1 MYALCDC
8 NNFFVSC
15 ERVFRPDL
23 EGKPVV
29 VLSGNDGC
37 VVSRSN
43 EAKAIGIKMGEP
55 WFEVKRR
62 LGDKAIGK
70 VAAFSSNFSLYG
82 DLSSRVMSILAKHT
96 PRLEQYSVDEAFL
109 HCDHMPVEQLKG
121 YYEQVVKQ
129 VRKWVGIPISI
140 GLAPTKTLAKVASKY
155 AKQYPA
161 YHGVC
166 IIDTEEK
173 RQKALQG
180 FAIEDVWGIGRQAQK
195 KLASANIKTAWD
207 FAQQLPIFAKN
218 MLHKPG
224 LLTWQEL
231 NGMDCI
237 DITDSPER
245 QSISQSRTF
254 HTGISDRAMIEKALV
269 DFMSYCAEKMR
280 KQGSV
285 CQQFTVYAH
294 TSRFAEEDMHTIHQV
309 VTLPFPTAITSELV
323 RHMLV
328 ALRRQWRAY
337 PYKKAGVVLM
347 NLSPAANLQQML
359 FDDRPRERDERLQKA
374 IDSINRQYGKPAV
387 VTGTQILPSDAH
399 PLTKKDKLSP
409 CYTTNLR
416 DIIKVKC

>member
-1 MYALCDC
+1 
-8 NNFFVSC
+8 
-15 ERVFRPDL
+15 
-23 EGKPVV
+23 
-29 VLSGNDGC
+29 
-37 VVSRSN
+37 
-43 EAKAIGIKMGEP
+43 
-55 WFEVKRR
+55 
-62 LGDKAIGK
+62 
-70 VAAFSSNFSLYG
+70 
-82 DLSSRVMSILAKHT
+82 
-96 PRLEQYSVDEAFL
+96 
-109 HCDHMPVEQLKG
+109 
-121 YYEQVVKQ
+121 
-129 VRKWVGIPISI
+129 
-140 GLAPTKTLAKVASKY
+140 
-155 AKQYPA
+155 
-161 YHGVC
+161 
-166 IIDTEEK
+166 
-173 RQKALQG
+173 
-180 FAIEDVWGIGRQAQK
+180 
-195 KLASANIKTAWD
+195 
-207 FAQQLPIFAKN
+207 
-218 MLHKPG
+218 
-224 LLTWQEL
+224 
-231 NGMDCI
+231 
-237 DITDSPER
+237 
-245 QSISQSRTF
+245 
-254 HTGISDRAMIEKALV
+254 
-269 DFMSYCAEKMR
+269 MR

>member
-1 MYALCDC
+1 MFYALCDC

-43 EAKAIGIKMGEP
+43 EAKQLGIKMGVPFFQIEA
-55 WFEVKRR
+55 FARKNGVT
-62 LGDKAIGK
+62 
-70 VAAFSSNFSLYG
+70 AFSSNFSLYG
-82 DLSSRVMSILAKHT
+82 DLSSRVMRILAKHT

-109 HCDHMPVEQLKG
+109 HCDHLPVAELKP
-121 YYEQVVKQ
+121 YYEQVIRQ
-129 VRKWVGIPISI
+129 VRQWVGVPISI
-140 GLAPTKTLAKVASKY
+140 GIAPTKTLAKIASKY

-161 YHGVC
+161 YNGVC

-173 RQKALQG
+173 RQKALQL
-180 FAIEDVWGIGRQAQK
+180 FPIEDVWGIGRQAQK
-195 KLASANIKTAWD
+195 KLASAYIKTAWD
-207 FAQQLPIFAKN
+207 FAEQLPVFAQN
-218 MLHKPG
+218 LLHKPG
-224 LLTWQEL
+224 LQTWQEL
-231 NGMDCI
+231 NGTDCI
-237 DITDSPER
+237 DITDRAER

-254 HTGISDRAMIEKALV
+254 QTGISDLATIEKALV

-294 TSRFAEEDMHTIHQV
+294 TSRFAEEDIHVIHQV

-323 RHMLV
+323 GQMLR
-328 ALRRQWRAY
+328 AFRRQWKPF

-347 NLSPAANLQQML
+347 NLSPVANQQQML

-374 IDSINRQYGKPAV
+374 IDHINRQYGKPAV
-387 VTGTQILPSDAH
+387 QLATQVLHADAK
-399 PLTKKDKLSP
+399 PLCKKDRLSP

-416 DIIKVKC
+416 DVLVLKC

>member
-1 MYALCDC
+1 M
-8 NNFFVSC
+8 SC

-43 EAKAIGIKMGEP
+43 EAKALGIKMGIPYFQIEAMANKKG
-55 WFEVKRR
+55 VT
-62 LGDKAIGK
+62 
-70 VAAFSSNFSLYG
+70 AFSSNFSLYG

-96 PRLEQYSVDEAFL
+96 PRLEQYSVDEAFM
-109 HCDHMPVEQLKG
+109 HCNHMPTEELKT

-140 GLAPTKTLAKVASKY
+140 GIAPTKTLAKIASKY
-155 AKQYPA
+155 AKQYPG

-195 KLASANIKTAWD
+195 KLASANIQTAWD

-218 MLHKPG
+218 LLHKPG
-224 LLTWQEL
+224 VQTWQEL
-231 NGMDCI
+231 NAVDCI
-237 DITDSPER
+237 DITDRPER

-254 HTGISDRAMIEKALV
+254 QTGISDRATIEKALV

-285 CQQFTVYAH
+285 CQQFIVYAH
-294 TSRFAEEDMHTIHQV
+294 TSRFAEQDTHVIHQV
-309 VTLPFPTAITSELV
+309 VTLPIPTAITSELV

-347 NLSPAANLQQML
+347 NLSPAAKEQQVL
-359 FDDRPRERDERLQKA
+359 FDERPRERDERLQKA
-374 IDSINRQYGKPAV
+374 IDNINRQYGKPAV
-387 VTGTQILPSDAH
+387 KIGTQILATDAK
-399 PLTKKDKLSP
+399 PLTKKEKLSP
-409 CYTTNLR
+409 CYTTNIR
-416 DIIKVKC
+416 EIMNVKC

>member
-1 MYALCDC
+1 M
-8 NNFFVSC
+8 SC

-23 EGKPVV
+23 EGMPVV

-43 EAKAIGIKMGEP
+43 EAKALGIKMGIPYFQIEAMAKKKG
-55 WFEVKRR
+55 VT
-62 LGDKAIGK
+62 
-70 VAAFSSNFSLYG
+70 AFSSNFSLYG

-96 PRLEQYSVDEAFL
+96 PRLEQYSVDEAFM
-109 HCDHMPVEQLKG
+109 HCNHMPTEELKT

-140 GLAPTKTLAKVASKY
+140 GIAPTKTLAKIASKY
-155 AKQYPA
+155 AKQYPG

-166 IIDTEEK
+166 IIDTEAK

-195 KLASANIKTAWD
+195 KLAAANIQTAWD

-218 MLHKPG
+218 LLHKPG
-224 LLTWQEL
+224 VQTWQEL
-231 NGMDCI
+231 NAVDCI
-237 DITDSPER
+237 DITDRPER

-254 HTGISDRAMIEKALV
+254 QTGISDRATIEKALV

-285 CQQFTVYAH
+285 CQQFIVYAH
-294 TSRFAEEDMHTIHQV
+294 TSRFAEQDTHVIHQV
-309 VTLPFPTAITSELV
+309 VTLPIPTAITSELV

-347 NLSPAANLQQML
+347 NLSPAANQQQVL
-359 FDDRPRERDERLQKA
+359 FDERPRERDERLQKA
-374 IDSINRQYGKPAV
+374 IDNINRQYGKPAV
-387 VTGTQILPSDAH
+387 KIGTQILATDAK
-399 PLTKKDKLSP
+399 PLTKKEKLSP
-409 CYTTNLR
+409 CYTTNIR
-416 DIIKVKC
+416 EIMNVKC

>member
-1 MYALCDC
+1 M
-8 NNFFVSC
+8 SC

-43 EAKAIGIKMGEP
+43 EAKALGIKMGIPYFQIEAMAKKKG
-55 WFEVKRR
+55 VT
-62 LGDKAIGK
+62 
-70 VAAFSSNFSLYG
+70 AFSSNFSLYG

-96 PRLEQYSVDEAFL
+96 PRLEQYSVDEAFM
-109 HCDHMPVEQLKG
+109 HCNHMPTDELKT

-140 GLAPTKTLAKVASKY
+140 GIAPTKTLAKIASKY
-155 AKQYPA
+155 AKQYPG

-195 KLASANIKTAWD
+195 KLAAANIQTAWD

-218 MLHKPG
+218 LLHKPG
-224 LLTWQEL
+224 VQTWQEL
-231 NGMDCI
+231 NAVDCI
-237 DITDSPER
+237 DITDRPER

-254 HTGISDRAMIEKALV
+254 QTGISDRATIEKALV

-294 TSRFAEEDMHTIHQV
+294 TSRFAEQEMQVIHQM
-309 VTLPFPTAITSELV
+309 VTLPVPTAITSELV

-347 NLSPAANLQQML
+347 NLSPAANQQQVL
-359 FDDRPRERDERLQKA
+359 FDERPRECDERLQKA
-374 IDSINRQYGKPAV
+374 IDSINKQYGKPAV
-387 VTGTQILPSDAH
+387 KIGTQILSSDAT

-416 DIIKVKC
+416 EIMKVKC

>member
-43 EAKAIGIKMGEP
+43 EAKTLGIKMGIPYFQIEAMAKKKG
-55 WFEVKRR
+55 VT
-62 LGDKAIGK
+62 
-70 VAAFSSNFSLYG
+70 AFSSNFSLYG

-96 PRLEQYSVDEAFL
+96 PRLEQYSVDEAFM
-109 HCDHMPVEQLKG
+109 HCNHMPTDELKT

-140 GLAPTKTLAKVASKY
+140 GIAPTKTLAKIASKY
-155 AKQYPA
+155 AKQYPG

-195 KLASANIKTAWD
+195 KLAAANIQTAWD

-218 MLHKPG
+218 LLHKPG
-224 LLTWQEL
+224 VQTWQEL
-231 NGMDCI
+231 NAVDCI
-237 DITDSPER
+237 DITDRPER

-254 HTGISDRAMIEKALV
+254 QTGISDRATIEKALV

-285 CQQFTVYAH
+285 CQQFIVYAH
-294 TSRFAEEDMHTIHQV
+294 TSRFAEQDTHVIHQV
-309 VTLPFPTAITSELV
+309 VTLPIPTAITSELV

-347 NLSPAANLQQML
+347 NLSPATNQQQVL
-359 FDDRPRERDERLQKA
+359 FDERPRERDERLQKA
-374 IDSINRQYGKPAV
+374 IDNINRQYGKPAV
-387 VTGTQILPSDAH
+387 KIGTQILATDAK
-399 PLTKKDKLSP
+399 PLTKKEKLSP
-409 CYTTNLR
+409 CYTTNIR
-416 DIIKVKC
+416 EIMNVKC